1 MSTPFDAAIAAVKT
15 AGYHNHRHETHSDVV
30 SRGIYD
36 DLLRTCDALRQDV
49 DAGVVR
55 MWENVASPGDRQRKV
70 DLFIGEPGPDGGPV
84 IEKVR
89 IAVENKSV
97 ITAHRNRTNRF
108 DDLTKVLSAV
118 HAARP
123 EALLVATVL
132 VGVAP
137 RVLNV
142 PDRIH
147 PMYRGR
153 DEDFSREVLQRL
165 SRGDELLWRDFS
177 YAVSANR
184 PNEPLRTVAEFD
196 RLPTR
201 SPGLTHVKGFDF
213 VLQVPVFVDNVNVPY
228 VARDS
233 VLGIDVDGDYDRM
246 LKQLCSGYRARW
258 HS

>member
-1 MSTPFDAAIAAVKT
+1 MSTPFDAAIDAIKA

-30 SRGIYD
+30 SRGMFH
-36 DLLRTCDALRQDV
+36 DLLRTCDALRMDV
-49 DAGVVR
+49 EGGVVR

-70 DLFIGEPGPDGGPV
+70 DLFIGEPGPDGEPV

-89 IAVENKSV
+89 LAVENKSV

-118 HAARP
+118 HRARP

-153 DEDFSREVLQRL
+153 EEEFAREVLPRLSCGDQRL
-165 SRGDELLWRDFS
+165 WEDFS
-177 YAVSANR
+177 YAVSSNR
-184 PNEPLRTVAEFD
+184 PNEPLRTVAAFD

-201 SPGLTHVKGFDF
+201 HPGHTHKQGFDF
-213 VLQVPVFVDNVNVPY
+213 VLQVPVFVDNVNVPH

-233 VLGIDVDGDYDRM
+233 VLGIDVDREYRRM
-246 LKQLCSGYRARW
+246 LEQLCSGYRARW
-258 HS
+258 HI